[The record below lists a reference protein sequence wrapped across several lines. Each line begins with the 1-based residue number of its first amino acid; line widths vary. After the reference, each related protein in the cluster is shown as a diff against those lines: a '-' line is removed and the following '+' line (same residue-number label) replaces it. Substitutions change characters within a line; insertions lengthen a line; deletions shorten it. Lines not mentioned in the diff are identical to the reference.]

1 MILLMTT
8 KNDQL
13 KGNPEMNIR
22 TDKCQ
27 LALRKE
33 IQNLIRHCQN
43 LERRNGELEERIKR
57 LEAKCKE
64 VNND

>member
-1 MILLMTT
+1 
-8 KNDQL
+8 
-13 KGNPEMNIR
+13 MNIK

-27 LALRKE
+27 LALREE

-57 LEAKCKE
+57 LEAKGKE
-64 VNND
+64 AHNG

>member
-1 MILLMTT
+1 
-8 KNDQL
+8 
-13 KGNPEMNIR
+13 MNIR

-43 LERRNGELEERIKR
+43 LERRNCELEERIKR

-64 VNND
+64 AHNG